1 MHIGKLKS
9 GTNTEKEIMIKTYRK
24 AKVFW
29 FVQYGRSKCFKKRR
43 TNENRVSGVH
53 WKGKSD
59 SMRQA
64 VDAVKSRISSGNS
77 KGEEWCDKMGK
88 KFEKESE
95 VISWD
100 NKETCMWKIT
110 GSQFKVWF

>member
-1 MHIGKLKS
+1 MHISKLKS

-77 KGEEWCDKMGK
+77 KGKNGVTRWERSLK
-88 KFEKESE
+88 KSQRSSLETTKRLVCEK
-95 VISWD
+95 
-100 NKETCMWKIT
+100 
-110 GSQFKVWF
+110 